1 MNFRADITV
10 MPHRALLDPQG
21 KAVTSSMGNIG
32 LPEIENVRIGKHI
45 QLDVTADS
53 QEAAEAMVKEAC
65 DKLLANP
72 IMEVYEF
79 TLAELESVA

>member
-1 MNFRADITV
+1 MQFRADIV
-10 MPHRALLDPQG
+10 IMPHRALLDPQG
-21 KAVTSSMGNIG
+21 KAVTSSMSNIG
-32 LPEIENVRIGKHI
+32 LPEIENVRVGKHI

-53 QEAAEAMVKEAC
+53 LELAEAKVKEAC

-79 TLAELESVA
+79 SLAELQTA